1 MHLLITLIPNVTE
14 LTVDTLDKN
23 LAWIPNEVLSK
34 WKLTKLKLCSYAAK
48 LIFRAVESWH
58 ELTHIDIKA
67 SIDDTVI
74 TAIAENCPKLEV
86 LNPSYG
92 TYTYKSFQTLSEKN
106 LPMKE
111 LGIENLPVFPTADA
125 VIRCAHAI
133 SRLSTVRTKQLLP
146 NYSLYNNLVPLL
158 TGPTFISLESPHD
171 HEFVPLLIQHCQT
184 LTYITITRENN
195 VSPPDLFSLCC
206 GNPLLWNICNF
217 SVPMFSND
225 AQLLQLLQA
234 CPLLR
239 ELSFH
244 ADTLLTDISL
254 LALSEHCPGLESL
267 DIRNCAAITDTG
279 VIALV
284 EHCPNMKNLN
294 ISECT
299 SVTKA
304 AVSALLKSCRKLRR
318 LGIPK
323 RSYSCYMFDDYQEI
337 SVHVGET
344 IGEGEE
350 ISDDEGEFAGD
361 YSAFVGDYATAQYL
375 MGVYQGEYANQMGD
389 YAGYDSEEEGEY
401 ETDYSEEQG

>member
-58 ELTHIDIKA
+58 ELTHIYIKA

-171 HEFVPLLIQHCQT
+171 HEFVPLLIQHCHT
-184 LTYITITRENN
+184 LTYITIAKEST
-195 VSPPDLFSLCC
+195 VSPADLLALCC
-206 GNPLLWNICNF
+206 GNPRLWHISTYNRSTF
-217 SVPMFSND
+217 TD
-225 AQLLQLLQA
+225 DTLLQLLQA
-234 CPLLR
+234 CPLII
-239 ELSFH
+239 ELHFSSE
-244 ADTLLTDISL
+244 TLLTDASL
-254 LALSEHCPGLESL
+254 VTLSKHCPSLESL
-267 DIRNCAAITDTG
+267 DISNCAAITDVG
-279 VIALV
+279 VIALA
-284 EHCPNMKNLN
+284 EHCHQLGVLD
-294 ISECT
+294 ISECIN
-299 SVTKA
+299 VTTV
-304 AVSALLKSCRKLRR
+304 AVSEVLDCCPKLFS
-318 LGIPK
+318 LGIPN
-323 RSYSCYMFDDYQEI
+323 RRYPCYLFKDHKKLDIM
-337 SVHVGET
+337 VGENT
-344 IGEGEE
+344 A
-350 ISDDEGEFAGD
+350 DDENSSSDG
-361 YSAFVGDYATAQYL
+361 
-375 MGVYQGEYANQMGD
+375 GEYLHMHPGRGD
-389 YAGYDSEEEGEY
+389 DRDSSSSDFSEY
-401 ETDYSEEQG
+401 